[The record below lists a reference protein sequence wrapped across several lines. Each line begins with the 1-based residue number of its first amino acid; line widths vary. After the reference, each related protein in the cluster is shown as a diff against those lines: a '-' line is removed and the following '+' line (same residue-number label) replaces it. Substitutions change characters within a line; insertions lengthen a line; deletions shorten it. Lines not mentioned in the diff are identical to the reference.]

1 MISLVEFIYP
11 LRKSGMRDN
20 CLAVLYYQ
28 EQYQS
33 VVSLTV
39 DSLRAALRAAHVKNA
54 ARANIADT
62 LAKSAPFVRTVGEDT
77 GRFLWALTDSGKT
90 YVQQLLKLPTVPPQ
104 VEQDVSDLEVLL
116 KKITD
121 ADVHSYVDEAL
132 KCLRVGALRATVVFL
147 WAAAIR
153 RVQERCIALGAGTLN
168 PALQKHDPKA
178 RNVSKIDDF
187 AHVKEKIVILA
198 TEDLGLFDKNQ
209 RSVLEDCLDLR
220 NRCGHPS
227 KYSPGSKK
235 VGAFLEDILNL
246 VFK

>member
-1 MISLVEFIYP
+1 VISLVEFIHP

-28 EQYQS
+28 EKFRDVAS
-33 VVSLTV
+33 ATV
-39 DSLRAALRAAHVKNA
+39 DSLRATLRSAHIKNA

-62 LAKSAPFVRTVGEDT
+62 LAKSAPFVETVGEDT
-77 GRFLWALTDSGKT
+77 GKFLWALTDSGKA
-90 YVQQLLKLPTVPPQ
+90 YVRKLLKLPMVPPQ
-104 VEQDVSDLEVLL
+104 VEQDVSELEALL
-116 KKITD
+116 KNITD
-121 ADVHSYVDEAL
+121 PDVHSYVDEAL

-153 RVQERCIALGAGTLN
+153 RVQEKCLALGVGVLN

-178 RNVSKIDDF
+178 RNVSKLDDF
-187 AHVKEKIVILA
+187 AHVKEKTVILA
-198 TEDLGLFDKNQ
+198 TEDLGLYDKSQ

-227 KYSPGSKK
+227 KYAPGSKK
-235 VGAFLEDILNL
+235 VAAFLEDVLNL
-246 VFK
+246 AFK